1 MSKLFTRR
9 YLFRIG
15 AISAVTSA
23 ACVPG
28 LAFAEDKTNQQK
40 LGNQKI
46 VVIGGGSAGIG
57 VSAMLLNEGA
67 TNVTIIEPA
76 SVHYYQPLWTL
87 CGTGIKNNRDSAR
100 PMEEVIPKKSKWL
113 KQGAKCVDPMKN
125 IVTLSDGSSVP
136 YDYLIV
142 APGIKTNWDMVP
154 GLVDAL
160 HDEKSGVVSIYDFNY
175 SDKAYQ
181 AIQNFNGGRAIFTV
195 PATPVKCPGAVQK
208 IMWLFEEYISDA
220 KDKTL
225 RSKSSVELWSAGEA
239 IFGVKKYADMLE
251 KERVA
256 RNVITNFKMNLIA
269 VDGVKKIATFKN
281 TKDGSM
287 TEVSYDLLHVSP
299 PMGAVDFLKGSAI
312 ANEAGFVL
320 VDSYTMQSQKFPNIF
335 ALGDCS
341 STANS
346 KTVAAVTSQAP
357 VVVHNLKQ
365 LIQNEPLNGVY
376 NGYASCPLVVGKDR
390 VILAE
395 FGYGG
400 KIMETFDSKTGK
412 FPYSLIGQEG
422 AGRMA
427 LWAFFK
433 KEFFPFVYWN
443 MWVKGH
449 WFGNS
454 GPFKPDVTKTAK

>member
-1 MSKLFTRR
+1 MSSLLTRR
-9 YLFRIG
+9 HLVRAV
-15 AISAVTSA
+15 AISVGA
-23 ACVPG
+23 AATTINVV
-28 LAFAEDKTNQQK
+28 FAEEKKVQK
-40 LGNQKI
+40 LANQKI

-113 KQGAKCVDPMKN
+113 KKGAKGVDPENN
-125 IVTLSDGSSVP
+125 IVTLSDGTTVT

-142 APGIKTNWDMVP
+142 APGIKTNWTAVP

-160 HDEKSGVVSIYDFNY
+160 HDEKAGVVSIYDFDY

-181 AIQNFNGGRAIFTV
+181 AIQNFSGGRAIFTV

-208 IMWLFEEYISDA
+208 IMWLFEEYISEA

-225 RSKSSVELWSAGEA
+225 RSKSSVELWSAGEV

-251 KERVA
+251 KEKTA
-256 RNVITNFKMNLIA
+256 RNVITNFKMNLVS
-269 VDGVKKIATFKN
+269 VDGSKKIATFKN
-281 TKDGSM
+281 SKDGTL
-287 TEVSYDLLHVSP
+287 TEVAYDLMHVSP
-299 PMGAVDFLKGSAI
+299 PMGAVDFLKGSSI

-320 VDSYTMQSQKFPNIF
+320 VDSYTMQSQKYHNIF
-335 ALGDCS
+335 ALGDCA

-357 VVVHNLKQ
+357 VVVHNLQQ
-365 LIQNEPLNGVY
+365 LIKNEPLNGVY

-400 KIMETFDSKTGK
+400 KIMETFDSNTGK
-412 FPYSLIGQEG
+412 FPYSLVGQEG

-443 MWVKGH
+443 LWTKGH

-454 GPFKPDVTKTAK
+454 GPFKPDVTKTVK